1 MPQPAVK
8 PPTSSGK
15 KALWITL
22 AIIFGMIIFGFFG
35 LLMLGKFIYNNFSP
49 VKTTAPIVNKVK
61 ASAER
66 ILAENNY
73 TTLQIT
79 SSEQSL
85 VGRRTT
91 KSAAQYIITNTS
103 NTPNFR
109 VDTIQVS
116 GQSSTP
122 ASYAQNEA
130 AKAKVAELL
139 KAELPALG
147 LTAIDTYTQ
156 PDGPIPSTT
165 TVYSVSGNPDVICNF
180 TPEFVNFDCAH
191 TLSLE
196 ATDTLIAP
204 LAVQYATVQPVNKE
218 TVLAVSPVETG
229 KNNYEIVKLYEGAG
243 ARFFYRQEDTQDWTM
258 AKVQLSVQSMP
269 SCAELKPDPNLIMA
283 MNGFSSDPDKAF
295 SCVNANNQSV
305 PVTPL
310 I

>member
-49 VKTTAPIVNKVK
+49 EKTTAPIVNKVK

-66 ILAENNY
+66 ILTENNY
-73 TTLQIT
+73 TTLEIA
-79 SSEQSL
+79 SSEKAL

-91 KSAAQYIITNTS
+91 ESAAQYVITNSS

-109 VDTIQVS
+109 VQTIQVS
-116 GQSSTP
+116 GQASTP
-122 ASYAQNEA
+122 ESFAQNEA

-147 LTAIDTYTQ
+147 LIAIDTYSQ
-156 PDGPIPSTT
+156 PGGPTPSTT
-165 TVYSVSGNPDVICNF
+165 TVYSVSDNPDVICNF
-180 TPEFVNFDCAH
+180 TPEFVAFDCAH
-191 TLSLE
+191 TLSLN
-196 ATDTLIAP
+196 ATDALIAP
-204 LAVQYATVQPVNKE
+204 LAVQYATVQPVNKQ

-229 KNNYEIVKLYEGAG
+229 KNGYEIIKLYEGYG
-243 ARFFYRQEDTQDWTM
+243 TRFFYRQEGTQDWTM
-258 AKVQLSVQSMP
+258 AKVQLSVQTAP
-269 SCAELKPDPNLIMA
+269 SCATLKLDPNLIMA
-283 MNGFSSDPDKAF
+283 MNGFSSNPDEAYTCF
-295 SCVNANNQSV
+295 DANNQSI